1 MEKLTPPSTGSVV
14 RNTANP
20 AIESLTAALFCRID
34 PVLRGLARKIAG
46 ELIDLRDDLF
56 QEGALGVVKA
66 VASFKP
72 SKGNLDHYA
81 TRCARGRM
89 LNYRR
94 SLHRRMGEMSLDLLI
109 ETGEKEKRS
118 TAGRMARRLLSDRD
132 QVREAQTR
140 FDAMRI
146 WDSAATILT
155 AKERRVIQSIFFDG
169 IRANQTARNMGLSA
183 PRITQLYAKGIAK
196 LQARFGY

>member
-1 MEKLTPPSTGSVV
+1 MEKLIPPFAGSVV
-14 RNTANP
+14 RNTADS
-20 AIESLTAALFCRID
+20 AAESLTSALFCRID

-46 ELIDLRDDLF
+46 DFIDLRDDLF

-66 VASFKP
+66 IASFKP
-72 SKGNLDHYA
+72 TKGDLDHYA

-94 SLHRRMGEMSLDLLI
+94 SLRVGEMPLDLLI

-118 TAGRMARRLLSDRD
+118 TAGRTARRLLSDRD
-132 QVREAQTR
+132 QVRESQTR
-140 FDAMRI
+140 FDAKTI
-146 WDSAATILT
+146 WESAAAILT
-155 AKERRVIQSIFFDG
+155 TNERRVIQAIFFDG
-169 IRANQTARNMGLSA
+169 IRAIETARSMGLSA